1 MQMIC
6 RTIYMVPCTG
16 TDILYGCFLGHLE
29 SSKEGDFFLK
39 KNSTSEIKI
48 VVITHCLGVEVSA
61 FKI

>member
-1 MQMIC
+1 
-6 RTIYMVPCTG
+6 MVPCTG

-29 SSKEGDFFLK
+29 SSKEGDFFFK